1 MPWLRVETMF
11 GPMILEGEQALTH
24 LYLPNALPDR
34 KGRGA
39 ETPLLVR
46 AREVLLSYLAG
57 ERQGLDL
64 PLAPVGTDFQRSVW
78 AALKAIPYGQTRT
91 YGEIAAA
98 IDRPKA
104 VRAVG
109 QANHHNP
116 LPIFLPCH
124 RVVGSGGTL
133 TGYAG
138 GLEMKKALLV
148 LESGK
153 ERFSTKP

>member
-1 MPWLRVETMF
+1 M
-11 GPMILEGEQALTH
+11 
-24 LYLPNALPDR
+24 
-34 KGRGA
+34 
-39 ETPLLVR
+39 
-46 AREVLLSYLAG
+46 SSLAG
-57 ERQGLDL
+57 ERQGLAL

-78 AALKAIPYGQTRT
+78 TALKAIPYGQTRT

-98 IDRPKA
+98 IGRPKA

-138 GLEMKKALLV
+138 GLEMKKPLLV

-153 ERFSTKP
+153 ERFSTKPREDLKSTARALFYCLVKFLGSLLQQAQRLVHVTTLL

>member
-46 AREVLLSYLAG
+46 AREALLSYLAG

-78 AALKAIPYGQTRT
+78 TALKAIPYGQTRT

-98 IDRPKA
+98 IGRPKA

-138 GLEMKKALLV
+138 GLEMKKALLA

-153 ERFSTKP
+153 ERFSW

>member
-24 LYLPNALPDR
+24 LYLPNALPNR

-46 AREVLLSYLAG
+46 AREALLSYLAG

-78 AALKAIPYGQTRT
+78 TALKAIPYGQTRT

-98 IDRPKA
+98 IGRPKA

>member
-46 AREVLLSYLAG
+46 AREALLSYLAG

-78 AALKAIPYGQTRT
+78 TALKAIPYGQTRT

-98 IDRPKA
+98 IGRPKA

-116 LPIFLPCH
+116 LPIFLPWH

>member
-1 MPWLRVETMF
+1 MPWIRVGSPF
-11 GPMILEGEQALTH
+11 GPMILEGEQALPH

-46 AREVLLSYLAG
+46 AREALLSYLAG

-64 PLAPVGTDFQRSVW
+64 PLAPVGTDFQRSLW
-78 AALKAIPYGQTRT
+78 TALQAILYGQTRT

-98 IDRPKA
+98 IGRPKA

-138 GLEMKKALLV
+138 GLEMKKALLA

>member
-46 AREVLLSYLAG
+46 AREALLSYLAG

-78 AALKAIPYGQTRT
+78 TALKAIPYGQTQT

-98 IDRPKA
+98 IGRPKA

-138 GLEMKKALLV
+138 GLEMKKALLA

-153 ERFSTKP
+153 ERFSW

>member
-46 AREVLLSYLAG
+46 AREALLSYLAG
-57 ERQGLDL
+57 ERQGLYL

-78 AALKAIPYGQTRT
+78 TALKAIPYGQTRT

-98 IDRPKA
+98 IGRPKA

>member
-1 MPWLRVETMF
+1 MPWIRVGTPF

-24 LYLPNALPDR
+24 LYLPNTLPDR
-34 KGRGA
+34 KGRGE

-46 AREVLLSYLAG
+46 ARELLLAYLAG

-78 AALKAIPYGQTRT
+78 TALKAIPYGQTQT

-98 IDRPKA
+98 IGRPKA

-138 GLEMKKALLV
+138 GLALKKALLT

-153 ERFSTKP
+153 ERFSW

>member
-46 AREVLLSYLAG
+46 AREALLSYLAG
-57 ERQGLDL
+57 ERQGLAL

-78 AALKAIPYGQTRT
+78 TALKAIPYGQTRT

-98 IDRPKA
+98 IGRPKA

-138 GLEMKKALLV
+138 GLEMKKALLA

-153 ERFSTKP
+153 ERFSMKP

>member
-46 AREVLLSYLAG
+46 AREALLSYLAG

-78 AALKAIPYGQTRT
+78 TALKAIPYGQTRT

>member
-1 MPWLRVETMF
+1 MPWIRVGTPF

-34 KGRGA
+34 KGMGA

-46 AREVLLSYLAG
+46 AREALLSYLAG

-78 AALKAIPYGQTRT
+78 TALKAIPYGQTRT

-98 IDRPKA
+98 IGRPKA

>member
-46 AREVLLSYLAG
+46 AREALLSYLAG

-78 AALKAIPYGQTRT
+78 TALKAIPYGQTRT

-98 IDRPKA
+98 IGRPKA

>member
-46 AREVLLSYLAG
+46 AREALLSYLAG

-78 AALKAIPYGQTRT
+78 TALKAIPYGQTRT

-98 IDRPKA
+98 IGRPKA

-138 GLEMKKALLV
+138 GLEMKKALLA

>member
-46 AREVLLSYLAG
+46 AREALLSYLAG

-78 AALKAIPYGQTRT
+78 TALKAIPYGQTRT
-91 YGEIAAA
+91 YGEVAAA
-98 IDRPKA
+98 IGRPKA

-138 GLEMKKALLV
+138 GLEMKKALLA

>member
-46 AREVLLSYLAG
+46 AREALLSYLAG

-78 AALKAIPYGQTRT
+78 TALKAIPYGQTRT

-138 GLEMKKALLV
+138 GLEMKKALAKKLAHIQD
-148 LESGK
+148 
-153 ERFSTKP
+153 

>member
-46 AREVLLSYLAG
+46 AREQLLSYLAG
-57 ERQGLDL
+57 ERQGLAL

-78 AALKAIPYGQTRT
+78 TALKAIPYGQTRT

-98 IDRPKA
+98 IGRPKA